1 MVGYNITL
9 DSQAAEKIG
18 RAIYDLVT
26 ELRYSRADELSEKLR
41 KLHAWSECGITQL
54 AENLGQLERGEVR
67 EWLKK

>member
-26 ELRYSRADELSEKLR
+26 ELRYSRADKLSGKLR
-41 KLHAWSECGITQL
+41 KLHAWAECGITQL